1 MITGSE
7 LLRAE
12 IERVWDID
20 RSEVIDKVYYLE
32 NGCRYRKPNPGD
44 GPVGL

>member
-7 LLRAE
+7 LLRTA

-20 RSEVIDKVYYLE
+20 RSEVIKLPE
-32 NGCRYRKPNPGD
+32 CQPKNSLP
-44 GPVGL
+44 